1 MSITKPAAFG
11 GKDGWE
17 ILSSIARHYA
27 TKDIDVARKILVVTK
42 YLKELEYQPP
52 TSLNRLGN
60 IKGELIDIV
69 QKLGDSEKVGNLS
82 AALKDKNAQIEEL
95 TASREALR
103 EAYVET
109 LEIVADMKESL
120 EGSTTSEL
128 QDEIESLTRDLRS
141 KKDELTRLIAK
152 SADTEER
159 YRKLRIAHK
168 KLKTE
173 KTEKKGNTNATN
185 KKEDAP
191 SLERESDNNSP
202 EVSEEVVVSEGS

>member
-27 TKDIDVARKILVVTK
+27 TQDIDIARKLLAVTK
-42 YLKELEYQPP
+42 YLQELENQPA
-52 TSLNRLGN
+52 TSINRLDD
-60 IKGELIDIV
+60 IKDELIDIV
-69 QKLGDSEKVGNLS
+69 EKLGDSEKVENLS

-95 TASREALR
+95 TASKEALR

-109 LEIVADMKESL
+109 LEIVAEMKESL
-120 EGSTTSEL
+120 EGSTTSDL
-128 QDEIESLTRDLRS
+128 QDEVESLTRDLQT

-152 SADTEER
+152 NADTEER
-159 YRKLRIAHK
+159 FRKLRIAHK
-168 KLKTE
+168 KLKA
-173 KTEKKGNTNATN
+173 KKEQADAAD

-191 SLERESDNNSP
+191 SPEREPDNDP
-202 EVSEEVVVSEGS
+202 PKVSEEVVVREGS